1 MNLYQ
6 IDKHI
11 QQVLDDGFSFDE
23 ETGELLFDMSSL
35 EELQDM
41 YSHKVDNIASYIK
54 NLENLNDAIKNEKKA
69 LDERMKQNERKAER
83 LKNYLTMSL
92 NEHGYSNFETPRN
105 RINFRKSEST
115 KIVNELAIP
124 DKFKKAEVKVSINKA
139 EIKKALKNGVE
150 VPGAV
155 LEEKKNMIL
164 K

>member
-1 MNLYQ
+1 MNLYT

-11 QQVLDDGFSFDE
+11 QEVLDNGFSFDE

-41 YSHKVDNIASYIK
+41 YQSKVDNIASYIK

-69 LDERMKQNERKAER
+69 LDERLKANEKKAER
-83 LKNYLTMSL
+83 LKNYLAMSL
-92 NEHGYSNFETPRN
+92 TQNGYSNFETPRN
-105 RINFRKSEST
+105 KISFRKSEST